1 MSISKIITLDELTDK
16 IELEKT
22 DSKFRVCAEFL
33 LSALNDWPTM
43 GLEEPKDLLDE
54 LTNDVSRPLT
64 YENLNSYQNGLRISV
79 SGNAWK
85 MESVTSL
92 LEMFDFDR
100 QGNFD
105 KTATLETIIEK
116 LTEHYRAE
124 K

>member
-1 MSISKIITLDELTDK
+1 MTDK
-16 IELEKT
+16 IELETT

-54 LTNDVSRPLT
+54 LANDVSRPLT
-64 YENLNSYQNGLRISV
+64 YENLNSYSNGLRIEV

-92 LEMFDFDR
+92 LEMFDFNR

-105 KTATLETIIEK
+105 KTVTLETIIEK
-116 LTEHYRAE
+116 LTEHYRAV